1 MAKRIL
7 TRKELIII
15 RKRLDRNLKIVA
27 EDLALLYRDYYSIS
41 EYIGVEPLR
50 MRSGL
55 LRAGN
60 ETHGLRSFVNMYL
73 K

>member
-41 EYIGVEPLR
+41 EYIGVESLR